1 MAQDFDFKRPSGG
14 LRGGNLSTPQP
25 ASVNVAPVATV
36 PETQTSKK
44 KGLLVPILLITVLYL
59 LIFCGAYYYF
69 SQQKPTKIISGSGN
83 AKISGEKV
91 ISQSKTPVSITVYD
105 RGLGASGTEAVVG
118 LLAKNNLKASASLKP
133 TVPYRKNFLFYST
146 QAKSEA
152 EKINGLLA
160 TSNLIL
166 KESPLPGISI
176 YLATP

>member
-14 LRGGNLSTPQP
+14 LRGSNLSAPQP
-25 ASVNVAPVATV
+25 TPVNITPAATV
-36 PETQTSKK
+36 PGPQAPKK
-44 KGLLVPILLITVLYL
+44 KGMLVPILLITFIYI
-59 LIFCGAYYYF
+59 LIFCGIYYYF

-83 AKISGEKV
+83 AKVSGEKV

-118 LLAKNNLKASASLKP
+118 LLSKNNLKASASLKP
-133 TVPYRKNFLFYST
+133 TVPYRKNFLFYNT

-160 TSNLIL
+160 ASNLFL